1 MSVTDLPLINAI
13 LNSTSTVF
21 LLLGYYFIRQKKKV
35 LHKKMMITALVT
47 SSLFLVSYLTYHY
60 NVGSVKFTGQGAV
73 RAVYFAVL
81 ISHTILAATVPPL
94 AIITL
99 VRALRER
106 FDKHKVIARWTLPI
120 WLYVSVT
127 GVVVY
132 IMLYQLYPPI

>member
-1 MSVTDLPLINAI
+1 MSVTDLPLVNAI
-13 LNSTSTVF
+13 LNSTSTLF

-35 LHKKMMITALVT
+35 AHRKAMITALVT
-47 SSLFLVSYLTYHY
+47 SCLFLVSYLIYHY
-60 NVGSVKFTGQGAV
+60 NVGSVKFTGQGIV
-73 RAVYFAVL
+73 RTIYFAIL
-81 ISHTILAATVPPL
+81 ISHTIFAVAIPPL

-106 FDKHKVIARWTLPI
+106 FDRHKVIARWTLPI

-132 IMLYQLYPPI
+132 LMLYRLYPPT